1 MPRLDLDGV
10 ESADGRLCLNSRNQS
25 LAATA
30 DRPHFRRVGWSAD
43 GGLSFS
49 SQVRDAALPEPVCEA
64 SICRYTLA
72 ADIPDGAGRDRVLFS
87 NPASSRK
94 GNRRRLTVRM
104 SHDECRTWPVAK
116 VVDDGPASYSDLCI
130 APDGTICCLHERGAP
145 GRVSYYSGDVVLAR
159 FDIEWLTDG
168 ADRLPP

>member
-87 NPASSRK
+87 NPASSR
-94 GNRRRLTVRM
+94 
-104 SHDECRTWPVAK
+104 
-116 VVDDGPASYSDLCI
+116 
-130 APDGTICCLHERGAP
+130 
-145 GRVSYYSGDVVLAR
+145 
-159 FDIEWLTDG
+159 
-168 ADRLPP
+168 

>member
-1 MPRLDLDGV
+1 MSLDGWVSGDPAPVQDRDTGTVWLPFCRNLRDDPAAHAGEALIREGEAPRDVWITSSDDDGATWSQPREITAQVKCPGWDLDGV

-87 NPASSRK
+87 NPASSR
-94 GNRRRLTVRM
+94 
-104 SHDECRTWPVAK
+104 
-116 VVDDGPASYSDLCI
+116 
-130 APDGTICCLHERGAP
+130 
-145 GRVSYYSGDVVLAR
+145 
-159 FDIEWLTDG
+159 
-168 ADRLPP
+168 